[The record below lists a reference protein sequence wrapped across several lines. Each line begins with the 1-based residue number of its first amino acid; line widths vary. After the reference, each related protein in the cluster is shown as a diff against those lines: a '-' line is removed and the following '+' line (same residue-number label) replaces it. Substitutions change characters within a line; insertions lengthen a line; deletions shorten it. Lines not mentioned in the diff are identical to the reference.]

1 MRRSFG
7 LPWEII
13 CHLVSFACFLVT
25 FNRKKSLSA
34 RPTRHRRRVSMSACL
49 DICFY
54 FVCFRFSTSTASESF
69 HFQPAPSPPPPD
81 WLPISSSSYTLP
93 MPSASYLISFH
104 SIWTFTAIEVYA
116 WPMVIIAHCIAAR
129 QGQGRGGG
137 GVRCMTGLGCS
148 SNGPKTVGGWRVYLH
163 VQWNGLFVCAT
174 RGCGCGCWPFGPHI
188 TAQR

>member
-69 HFQPAPSPPPPD
+69 HFQPAPSPPPS
-81 WLPISSSSYTLP
+81 WLATHLFQLVYNAHAQRELLNFIPLDLNFHCNWSLCVAHGYHCALYSSETGP
-93 MPSASYLISFH
+93 REGRE
-104 SIWTFTAIEVYA
+104 WGEVYDWA
-116 WPMVIIAHCIAAR
+116 WV
-129 QGQGRGGG
+129 
-137 GVRCMTGLGCS
+137 
-148 SNGPKTVGGWRVYLH
+148 
-163 VQWNGLFVCAT
+163 
-174 RGCGCGCWPFGPHI
+174 
-188 TAQR
+188 